1 MNPLI
6 SIVIPVFN
14 GEKFIKNCVESI
26 VVQTIKEIQI
36 IIVDDGSQ
44 DNTLSILRI
53 LESKDERIEVIH
65 QNNAGVS
72 AARNIGLQA
81 VQAEWVLF
89 VDADDKIEPDY
100 CLSLLDAASDLCTDV
115 IIARPSSKGQSR
127 HSLLQEKQKLVQACL
142 SYNESSYSFN
152 IDAPW
157 GKLFRYRVICEKH
170 ICFPEEL
177 TRSEDA
183 YFCLRFYEA
192 ADSIGVLNQF
202 GYIHMEREGSI
213 CHRFESDSIE
223 MLEKILCLNQQWIMT
238 YHSGEESYLNALW
251 YRVLPGIVECE
262 RSFFLHPEF
271 SGKLIFEY
279 QKFLRQPMICLAI
292 HNLKLSTMLNKQY
305 KMRLSFYKLHLGW
318 LFILLKKSM
327 KNSLDIKEIEK

>member
-157 GKLFRYRVICEKH
+157 GKLFR
-170 ICFPEEL
+170 PL
-177 TRSEDA
+177 
-183 YFCLRFYEA
+183 
-192 ADSIGVLNQF
+192 
-202 GYIHMEREGSI
+202 ER
-213 CHRFESDSIE
+213 RKD
-223 MLEKILCLNQQWIMT
+223 
-238 YHSGEESYLNALW
+238 
-251 YRVLPGIVECE
+251 R
-262 RSFFLHPEF
+262 R
-271 SGKLIFEY
+271 
-279 QKFLRQPMICLAI
+279 
-292 HNLKLSTMLNKQY
+292 
-305 KMRLSFYKLHLGW
+305 
-318 LFILLKKSM
+318 
-327 KNSLDIKEIEK
+327 